1 MTLLS
6 EGILMGMLILPV
18 VLPPGGLVPD
28 DPITHLSVSSLP
40 VHSMLFTI
48 LSLSKEISHFLSGL
62 SKGRGQG
69 NIEAR
74 YNKGG

>member
-28 DPITHLSVSSLP
+28 DL
-40 VHSMLFTI
+40 
-48 LSLSKEISHFLSGL
+48 
-62 SKGRGQG
+62 
-69 NIEAR
+69 
-74 YNKGG
+74 